1 MAQPEHVRT
10 SVLDIAHEHAG
21 PPDRSWS
28 PARLAPAS
36 CCCCKAYRVVRVR
49 QSAAE
54 VRKGCRTDGPRPL
67 SALISIALG
76 SQADHRVL

>member
-10 SVLDIAHEHAG
+10 SVLEIAHEHAG
-21 PPDRSWS
+21 PPDRTCS
-28 PARLAPAS
+28 PTRLAPAS
-36 CCCCKAYRVVRVR
+36 CCCKPYPVVRVP

-67 SALISIALG
+67 SALISITLG
-76 SQADHRVL
+76 SQADYRVL